1 MLSAFSVWPT
11 SSLLCCHIYIYIS
24 HISLWTYLIYLYIY
38 TNFTFRACGCSVT
51 LHYRSFLQKR
61 PIKETICNPQAQSSV
76 LRAMHQTRRWR
87 SAYCIVTYTYT
98 SLICVYTYISNIC
111 TYKPISRYAP
121 FQCDLQA
128 QSRVQRMRHRTQR
141 WRCALFH
148 RHTCI
153 YISHLCIYTYLIYL
167 YIYADFTLNAF
178 SLWPTSSLLCC
189 HIYIYISHITL
200 WIYLIYLHM
209 YTNFTFR
216 ACGCSVTHYR
226 SFLQKRPIKETI
238 SCKKRHP
245 RSAALLAQS
254 SVLDVRHLTQR
265 WRCTL
270 LYRHVYIYISHICV
284 YIYLEYLYIYANFT
298 MNVFSE
304 WPSSSAKTA
313 ALLGC
318 LYLQDIVPFIGLF
331 CKKDL

>member
-167 YIYADFTLNAF
+167 YIYANFTLNAF

-200 WIYLIYLHM
+200 WIYLIYLHI

-216 ACGCSVTHYR
+216 ACGCSVTHKLNQAC
-226 SFLQKRPIKETI
+226 SMWGIKRDVEDAHYCTVTHTYTSLIYVFTHVSNICTYTPI
-238 SCKKRHP
+238 SQWMPFQCGPQAQP
-245 RSAALLAQS
+245 R
-254 SVLDVRHLTQR
+254 VLH
-265 WRCTL
+265 C
-270 LYRHVYIYISHICV
+270 
-284 YIYLEYLYIYANFT
+284 
-298 MNVFSE
+298 
-304 WPSSSAKTA
+304 
-313 ALLGC
+313 
-318 LYLQDIVPFIGLF
+318 
-331 CKKDL
+331 